1 MAIGQICSTPSME
14 HNLQQCVQLL
24 KEASAAGAKVLF
36 LPEASDYIA
45 ESREQS
51 AAAREHGVD
60 VNVGIHAPA
69 PAPAPASD
77 GTNQRLLNRTIHITG
92 SSGGTIDGRGTY
104 DKLHLFDYGAL
115 RESAHTAPGAAL
127 TPPFDTPVGRV
138 GAQTCFDLRF
148 PEPALALARWGEG
161 GGDQGRGRGREEG
174 PAQVLT
180 YPSAFTV
187 PTGLAHWEVLL
198 RARAVETQCFVVA
211 AAQVGVHHH
220 GAGPGGRVS
229 FGRSMA
235 VDPWGRVLCA
245 LPGVDAGGEV
255 PEAAAAPTLGV
266 FDVDLGEWER
276 VRDRMPLVRRTDV
289 YPEL

>member
-1 MAIGQICSTPSME
+1 ME
-14 HNLQQCVQLL
+14 HNLQQCVQLV

-45 ESREQS
+45 ENREQS
-51 AAAREHGVD
+51 LALARPESSSPFAAREHDVD
-60 VNVGIHAPA
+60 VNVGIHV

-77 GTNQRLLNRTIHITG
+77 ETNQRRLLLNRTIHITG
-92 SSGGTIDGRGTY
+92 SSGGAIDARGTY

-115 RESAHTAPGAAL
+115 RESAAGAAL
-127 TPPFDTPVGRV
+127 TPPFDTPRRPRRRPDV
-138 GAQTCFDLRF
+138 LR
-148 PEPALALARWGEG
+148 PALPRARPRAGPL
-161 GGDQGRGRGREEG
+161 GDPRPRRPGAGG

-180 YPSAFTV
+180 YPSAFT
-187 PTGLAHWEVLL
+187 
-198 RARAVETQCFVVA
+198 CFVVA

-245 LPGVDAGGEV
+245 LPGVGAGGEV
-255 PEAAAAPTLGV
+255 PEAAAAPALGV